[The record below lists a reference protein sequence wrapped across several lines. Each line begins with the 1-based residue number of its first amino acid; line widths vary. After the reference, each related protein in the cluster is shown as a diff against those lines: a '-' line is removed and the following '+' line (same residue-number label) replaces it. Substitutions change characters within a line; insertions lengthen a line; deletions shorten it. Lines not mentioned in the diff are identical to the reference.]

1 MQPPTP
7 GALDHPDLGS
17 ALNEVLTPEMRE
29 KMARQEKEMEI
40 LKRRLAESETALGA
54 GGGAGGGRGSAV
66 APGQRGSREETATIR
81 GAGGGAAEQTVAAIQ
96 QQLREKI
103 QRISQLEAIAQE
115 SSQYRV
121 LSCRQIP
128 ATYRVPLLLL
138 LLLSTSPLPLS
149 QGPRPAVWRMC
160 GESRMQRLR
169 STKST
174 STKPRRSSKALE
186 RANLALQRTVWR

>member
-40 LKRRLAESETALGA
+40 LKRRLAESETALEA
-54 GGGAGGGRGSAV
+54 GGGAGVGRGSAV
-66 APGQRGSREETATIR
+66 APGQRGSREETAIIG

-121 LSCRQIP
+121 LLCRQIP
-128 ATYRVPLLLL
+128 ATYGVPLLLL
-138 LLLSTSPLPLS
+138 HLSTSPLPPS
-149 QGPRPAVWRMC
+149 QGPRPAVWRRC
-160 GESRMQRLR
+160 GESRMRRLK
-169 STKST
+169 SIKST

-186 RANLALQRTVWR
+186 RVNLALQRTVWR